1 MAVRVVPRFDPAAF
15 ADRGAVGL
23 IVPGVGG
30 TVTRAGALGALERGK
45 VRHALLGGTP
55 TGKILVLPSGRPGG
69 RVTVYV
75 ALPPPGRTPNH
86 TRYPVAFVGCRFHGV
101 LTSTATRI
109 PGLISIADI
118 APAIVSL
125 RKGGCDASP
134 LGYERTGEAP
144 SRLRALDNRIR
155 RVQGARGWAL
165 VAVLVTVGVLALVN
179 RRGAVLACAG
189 AVVASLVLSAFGVD
203 AFWPLVLG
211 VTGITVASALPVPR
225 RFVPVLVGAFLVA
238 LLVVLAVDTQVNSL
252 AVLGARPG
260 GGGRFYGVTNQ
271 LETLLLAPVI
281 AAAAAAGLAS
291 LVPIGVLA
299 LLAVGWSKAGA
310 DGGGIVVYA
319 AALAVLAL
327 RLRDAQLTVRRFVLV
342 GAGVIALTL
351 ALVGLDA
358 AFGGSSHVT
367 QAVGTGPGSLFGDLG
382 RRLHL
387 SYLSVTSSA
396 GKEAEFGAGVA
407 VLVAIAAF
415 LRRGPTVDAMLIG
428 LLVSFFVNDTPVD
441 VAFLGALG
449 CWTLV
454 RWESVDSRAMRRS
467 PVVLFASVLLVLTT
481 AGCGNEGTVRALPG
495 KVVGTFQTTI
505 SGKQLFA
512 SQGCTAC
519 HTFAPAGSKA
529 KIGPD
534 LDKLTQY
541 AKQAKQPL
549 DKFVQT
555 SIVDPNAYIQKGF
568 PKDVMPKTYKSL
580 PTDQLKALVDFLTK
594 KKS

>member
-1 MAVRVVPRFDPAAF
+1 
-15 ADRGAVGL
+15 
-23 IVPGVGG
+23 
-30 TVTRAGALGALERGK
+30 
-45 VRHALLGGTP
+45 
-55 TGKILVLPSGRPGG
+55 
-69 RVTVYV
+69 
-75 ALPPPGRTPNH
+75 
-86 TRYPVAFVGCRFHGV
+86 
-101 LTSTATRI
+101 
-109 PGLISIADI
+109 
-118 APAIVSL
+118 
-125 RKGGCDASP
+125 
-134 LGYERTGEAP
+134 
-144 SRLRALDNRIR
+144 
-155 RVQGARGWAL
+155 
-165 VAVLVTVGVLALVN
+165 
-179 RRGAVLACAG
+179 
-189 AVVASLVLSAFGVD
+189 LSA
-203 AFWPLVLG
+203 
-211 VTGITVASALPVPR
+211 
-225 RFVPVLVGAFLVA
+225 
-238 LLVVLAVDTQVNSL
+238 
-252 AVLGARPG
+252 
-260 GGGRFYGVTNQ
+260 
-271 LETLLLAPVI
+271 
-281 AAAAAAGLAS
+281 
-291 LVPIGVLA
+291 
-299 LLAVGWSKAGA
+299 
-310 DGGGIVVYA
+310 
-319 AALAVLAL
+319 
-327 RLRDAQLTVRRFVLV
+327 
-342 GAGVIALTL
+342 
-351 ALVGLDA
+351 
-358 AFGGSSHVT
+358 
-367 QAVGTGPGSLFGDLG
+367 
-382 RRLHL
+382 
-387 SYLSVTSSA
+387 TSSA